1 MYIFRNP
8 NYEGISVQ
16 WEPTTKYLMTVMII
30 NERLTPSKD
39 FAFDSGYEEFDRIFK
54 IK

>member
-1 MYIFRNP
+1 MCISRNP
-8 NYEGISVQ
+8 NYKDISVQ

-39 FAFDSGYEEFDRIFK
+39 FAFDSSFEEFDQIFK